1 MSNIF
6 TANDKAQRDE
16 ILARVTAGDATPED
30 FKTLMELNE
39 KFSYLKKNRALDL
52 ETIKEQIHA
61 HAFTLEEFFTAGIFE
76 RPAPVTV
83 EVEGK
88 TRKPR
93 TPSDKP
99 APDESKLCFTIKP
112 EGKGR
117 PYKIYSTDATE
128 PLPQF
133 VPTGLKRFYDANP
146 DTFKTRLAEHDEL
159 TPHGIEFFG
168 TAEGVAYIEKLE
180 KFAKEGKLAP
190 QPKKK

>member
-16 ILARVTAGDATPED
+16 ILARVTAGDATPDD

-83 EVEGK
+83 EVEAK

-117 PYKIYSTDATE
+117 PYKIYSADATE

-146 DTFKTRLAEHDEL
+146 DTFKTRLAEHMDL
-159 TPHGIEFFG
+159 TPHGVEFFG

-180 KFAKEGKLAP
+180 KFAKEGKV
-190 QPKKK
+190 QPKK